1 MFDGYPP
8 EPTTKDTTY
17 LKRSKSKKGRL
28 VNFSLSTKL
37 SMSKEKFLLN
47 KENKQAFLKHLT
59 AYMNSNGIK
68 SVQSHADAD
77 LLIASTAVDR
87 NLTTNVI
94 VIGKDTDL
102 LILLL
107 HHYQGKDS
115 HKLYFTSSGEKN
127 FKAKKVYDIDYLR
140 QTLPPMIVECILPI
154 HAFLGRDT
162 VSRVRSIG
170 KGEKSLKKII
180 ASEEMQMYF
189 REFNKKD
196 ADNTT
201 IAEFGEKL
209 LCQFYASKADLALNS
224 LRYRLFHKKV
234 VTATTAI
241 APEGLPPT
249 SDAAMFHSYRAYHQT
264 QVWRGE
270 KYGSSWLGMSDS

>member
-1 MFDGYPP
+1 MVYCGIVK
-8 EPTTKDTTY
+8 EINRHRTAKNERITTSVWFQNEMLLLWTSCY
-17 LKRSKSKKGRL
+17 RPRKK
-28 VNFSLSTKL
+28 
-37 SMSKEKFLLN
+37 
-47 KENKQAFLKHLT
+47 
-59 AYMNSNGIK
+59 
-68 SVQSHADAD
+68 AD
-77 LLIASTAVDR
+77 LLIALTAVDR

-107 HHYQGKDS
+107 LHYQGTDT

-127 FKAKKVYDIDYLR
+127 FKAR

-154 HAFLGRDT
+154 HAFLGCNT
-162 VSRVRSIG
+162 VSRVHSIG
-170 KGEKSLKKII
+170 KGEELLKKII

-201 IAEFGEKL
+201 IAEFDEKL
-209 LCQFYASKADLALNS
+209 LSQFYESKTGLALNS

-241 APEGLPPT
+241 ASESLLKVVRCGCKTGCKTMTCSCRKHGLKCT
-249 SDAAMFHSYRAYHQT
+249 DSCRECRGVSCLNCQDIDSDLFDKWCTLLFMQSIFCHLLCDLTWCY
-264 QVWRGE
+264 WF
-270 KYGSSWLGMSDS
+270 